1 MDDWLFQ
8 LETVAAAL
16 PDDSSPTM
24 FAEALRHGTMRLGL
38 YAPRGSDTQTPHVQD
53 ELYVVVGG
61 SGTFVKGGEKRQ
73 FAPNDVIFVEAGAD
87 HRFLDFTP
95 DFAAWV
101 IFWGP
106 SGGESAGLIGAP
118 RRGVNESNAF

>member
-1 MDDWLFQ
+1 MSEWMFSREDA
-8 LETVAAAL
+8 ERIL
-16 PDDSSPTM
+16 PDDASAM
-24 FAEALRHGTMRLGL
+24 RFAEALAHGSMRVGL
-38 YAPRGSDTQTPHVQD
+38 YAPRGIDAQTPHAQD
-53 ELYVVVGG
+53 ELYVVVAG
-61 SGTFVKGGEKRQ
+61 SGTFFKDGEQRH

-106 SGGESAGLIGAP
+106 SGGE
-118 RRGVNESNAF
+118 